1 MGEEIA
7 RRIGK
12 DKCWIVEWPDGCKD
26 ANDVLVKKGKKEVDR
41 VIYKSR
47 PYPVAGLY
55 DAKHFYEQ
63 VDEIYEKGMG
73 RGESTGYP
81 NVDELYTIVE
91 GQLTVVTGHPSSGK
105 SEFIDQIMVNLAEE
119 RGWKFAVC
127 SFENEPRLHIAK
139 LISKHFRKP
148 FFDGLHLA

>member
-1 MGEEIA
+1 MSETIEQ
-7 RRIGK
+7 
-12 DKCWIVEWPDGCKD
+12 KCLSKG
-26 ANDVLVKKGKKEVDR
+26 VKLTDQRR
-41 VIYKSR
+41 VI
-47 PYPVAGLY
+47 
-55 DAKHFYEQ
+55 AKVMSEATDH
-63 VDEIYEKGMG
+63 
-73 RGESTGYP
+73 P

-148 FFDGLHLA
+148 FFDNIVWTN